1 LQGELEAVIGFET
14 LRLMQGDSLAFD
26 PGTPHHYNNRTAG
39 IVRVLSA
46 VVHDPAP

>member
-26 PGTPHHYNNRTAG
+26 PGTPHHYYNRTAR